1 FSDKKINLCH
11 LLLHTDA
18 PNQFS
23 SAPNQFS
30 SAPNPI
36 SRLVA
41 AIVSD
46 YPHLRVLLSSPS
58 SPIILTVESYL
69 SSPLFELRNPI
80 CSSIQSICRC
90 EDRFKLEQALT
101 TIPDVGYTRWVYHSE
116 QFNADEDDLNM
127 LDNDLLQVDEDD
139 EEDKDEDEN
148 EGDEDNLFDLLDEHE
163 EFIQNDN
170 NLEGDANDL
179 GERRKS
185 QNSGVMVQGNHIQD
199 IIDFYGVLDDI
210 IRLDYVRDK
219 VVFLFKCD
227 WYDVDKRQSRILQ
240 DGALTSIRVDR
251 LWYINDPF
259 VLATQVNQVFY
270 INDPKLGVNWR
281 VVHQFNHRHI
291 FVGEFETEIDVY
303 EVEGND
309 DAYQDEEL
317 SNETVPVVELDIAAE
332 QSLRRDDAEP
342 EVISTVIRSHDV
354 GGEHEQVS
362 HHESDKEDDLDS
374 IFDTTEEESDSLHSN
389 SENYP
394 N

>member
-1 FSDKKINLCH
+1 TEQTLA
-11 LLLHTDA
+11 LH
-18 PNQFS
+18 S
-23 SAPNQFS
+23 
-30 SAPNPI
+30 
-36 SRLVA
+36 
-41 AIVSD
+41 
-46 YPHLRVLLSSPS
+46 LSCGPT
-58 SPIILTVESYL
+58 PCITKYTGCILNGV
-69 SSPLFELRNPI
+69 
-80 CSSIQSICRC
+80 
-90 EDRFKLEQALT
+90 RFHTK
-101 TIPDVGYTRWVYHSE
+101 
-116 QFNADEDDLNM
+116 
-127 LDNDLLQVDEDD
+127 
-139 EEDKDEDEN
+139 
-148 EGDEDNLFDLLDEHE
+148 
-163 EFIQNDN
+163 
-170 NLEGDANDL
+170 DL

-332 QSLRRDDAEP
+332 QSLRRDDAAP

-362 HHESDKEDDLDS
+362 HHESDKDDDLDS